1 MSVSA
6 RQLAQTL
13 ITLAEEKPDQ
23 IDGVVANFVEL
34 LEEYNLTGKSD
45 VILRHLEAHKNTLT
59 AQGTLKIS
67 AKHDVSETLLKKI
80 KTSLNVEKDAPVEL
94 DINEDHDGG
103 VIAEYQGM
111 VLDASTDSILNRLT
125 HQLTE

>member
-45 VILRHLEAHKNTLT
+45 VILRHLLENGDNPFNREPLT
-59 AQGTLKIS
+59 KKELEEFNEREEILAKINDFNERK
-67 AKHDVSETLLKKI
+67 AKYS
-80 KTSLNVEKDAPVEL
+80 
-94 DINEDHDGG
+94 
-103 VIAEYQGM
+103 
-111 VLDASTDSILNRLT
+111 DS
-125 HQLTE
+125 